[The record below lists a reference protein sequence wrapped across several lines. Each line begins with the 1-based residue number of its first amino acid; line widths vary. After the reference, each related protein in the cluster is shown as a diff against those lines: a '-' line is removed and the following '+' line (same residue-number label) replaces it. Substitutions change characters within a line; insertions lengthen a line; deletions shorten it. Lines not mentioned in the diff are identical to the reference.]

1 MDMKFFKEIIDYL
14 KKNPALIV
22 LIIIGSTLNLLISV
36 LYGIDGC
43 FKDQCGLIVGTN
55 SGDSLMHI
63 GISAIS
69 FKTFPFQTPF
79 FAGGVMQGYHYLP
92 NLLMYLISLTGI
104 PIVTVFYQLTPIIYM
119 ILLLFVVT
127 YFAKKI
133 NKSPLFVGLILFFI
147 YFGSTLA
154 EWTSF
159 IRAGSF
165 IANNDVMVPLMS
177 GMTYLRSLHYA
188 FSIILLLFVLIIL
201 KKKSLKLG
209 DVIKLSI
216 IIFLAFGT
224 KFYGAIV
231 ISLFIGFDEIF
242 RFILCRGKDWKPFIQ
257 HSFIYFLGA
266 IFGVLIF
273 LDPFSVALSSQN
285 IFIFAPFSIVHHVV
299 EEPRML
305 KLDNLILARYYLQEH
320 GYSPRLLIIELYSTF
335 LFMTYYAGTRIL
347 GLIYLLKQ
355 ILTRKIDRFELTLLI
370 TSIVTTLI
378 SVLFIQTGD
387 WFNTIQFYAYVTII
401 FGILSAQLLFELLNS
416 KYLLLKITAILVIFL
431 TLPSA
436 VSQYQ
441 YLIRHKNI
449 IRQSEVEASAFLKK
463 QDEGTVF
470 SLPANAKKRSYIPAL
485 THKSEYISF
494 ANVLE
499 NWRIDSTERQNLI
512 SDPTLIDIDKIEA
525 KYFFLLKYD
534 DDFVRSYLQLWR
546 NDNYKLIF
554 QNKDVMIYEKIVN
567 SK

>member
-1 MDMKFFKEIIDYL
+1 MAIKFFKEIINYL
-14 KKNPALIV
+14 KKNPALII
-22 LIIIGSTLNLLISV
+22 LIITGSSLNLLITV
-36 LYGIDGC
+36 LYGINGC
-43 FKDQCGLIVGTN
+43 FKDQCGFIVGTN

-92 NLLMYLISLTGI
+92 NLFMYLISLTGI
-104 PIVTVFYQLTPIIYM
+104 PIVTVFYQIMPIIYM
-119 ILLLFVVT
+119 ILLAFVGT

-133 NKSPLFVGLILFFI
+133 NRSPLFVGLILFFF

-154 EWTSF
+154 EWTSL

-188 FSIILLLFVLIIL
+188 FSIILLLFVLLIL

-231 ISLFIGFDEIF
+231 LLLLIGFDEIF
-242 RFILCRGKDWKPFIQ
+242 RLILSRGKAWKPFIH
-257 HSFIYFLGA
+257 HSFIYLLGA

-273 LDPFSVALSSQN
+273 LDPFSVASSGQN
-285 IFIFAPFSIVHHVV
+285 TFIFAPFSIVHHVV

-305 KLDNLILARYYLQEH
+305 KLDNLILARYYLLEH
-320 GYSPRLLIIELYSTF
+320 GYSPRLLVIELYSTF
-335 LFMTYYAGTRIL
+335 LFMAYYAGTRII
-347 GLIYLLKQ
+347 GLIYILKQ
-355 ILTRKIDRFELTLLI
+355 ILTQKIDRFESTLLI
-370 TSIVTTLI
+370 TSIATTLI

-401 FGILSAQLLFELLNS
+401 FGIWSAQLLFELLKS
-416 KYLLLKITAILVIFL
+416 KYFLLKTIAILIMIL

-436 VSQYQ
+436 ASQYQ

-449 IRQSEVEASAFLKK
+449 IRQSEVEASFFLKN

-470 SLPANAKKRSYIPAL
+470 SLPVNAKKRSYIPAL
-485 THKSEYISF
+485 AQKSEYISF
-494 ANVLE
+494 SNVLK
-499 NWRIDSTERQNLI
+499 NWRIDATERQNLI
-512 SDPTLIDIDKIEA
+512 SDPTSIEIDNIDA
-525 KYFFLLKYD
+525 RYFFLLKYD
-534 DDFVRSYLQLWR
+534 DDFVRLYLQLWR

-554 QNKDVMIYEKIVN
+554 QNKDVMIYEKVAVF
-567 SK
+567 K